1 MGAKTIPNTLF
12 SSMKIKAL
20 IVFLF
25 LGGVVFSQDKKL
37 DQLEMYFD
45 QGYYKKVYRKSN
57 ILLDQPEYDYSL
69 IPKYYKGISLLQL
82 AQNDYWRKKHPDAL
96 GTALGL
102 LTEVKSDNGGV
113 KLFEAHVHELE
124 WVKSDLASWASDL
137 KRMNDLKS
145 FDRVQEIL
153 NKVFGEINFS
163 EENEQ
168 ESVDTVIVNNELGVD
183 RKTVIDVAEK
193 QLGTPY
199 VWAGNSPDG
208 FDCSGFTS
216 YVFGQLGTE
225 LPRRAADQ
233 YSKGT
238 VVKEKSVK
246 PGDLVFFDNGS
257 GISHV
262 GIVISNPGE
271 PLKMIHSSSSKGI
284 IITDVSASE
293 YWQNRLYGFATYLK

>member
-1 MGAKTIPNTLF
+1 
-12 SSMKIKAL
+12 MKNYAL
-20 IVFLF
+20 IVF
-25 LGGVVFSQDKKL
+25 VFVTGFSLAQDRKL
-37 DQLEMYFD
+37 DQLEMFFD
-45 QGYYKKVYRKSN
+45 QGHYRKVYRKSN
-57 ILLDQPEYDYSL
+57 LLLDKPEYDYSL
-69 IPKYYKGISLLQL
+69 LPKYYKGISLLQL
-82 AQNDYWRKKHPDAL
+82 SQNDYWRKKNPDAL
-96 GTALGL
+96 QTALSL
-102 LTEVKSDNGGV
+102 MLDVKNDNAGA
-113 KLFEAHVHELE
+113 KLFEAHIHELE

-137 KRMNDLKS
+137 KRMNDMKS

-153 NKVFGEINFS
+153 VKVFGEINFT
-163 EENEQ
+163 EEDEQ
-168 ESVDTVIVNNELGVD
+168 GTVDTVLVNNTLNAD
-183 RKTVIDVAEK
+183 RKSVIALAEK

-216 YVFGQLGTE
+216 YVFGQLGTD

-238 VVKEKSVK
+238 IVKEKSVQ

-293 YWQNRLYGFATYLK
+293 YWQNRLYGFATYVK

>member
-1 MGAKTIPNTLF
+1 
-12 SSMKIKAL
+12 MKNYAL
-20 IVFLF
+20 IVF
-25 LGGVVFSQDKKL
+25 VFVTGFSFAQDRKL
-37 DQLEMYFD
+37 DQLEMFFD
-45 QGYYKKVYRKSN
+45 QGHYRKVYRKSN
-57 ILLDQPEYDYSL
+57 LLLDKPEYDYSL
-69 IPKYYKGISLLQL
+69 LPKYYKGISLLQL
-82 AQNDYWRKKHPDAL
+82 SQNDYWRKKNPDAL
-96 GTALGL
+96 QTALSL
-102 LTEVKSDNGGV
+102 MLDVKNDNAGA
-113 KLFEAHVHELE
+113 KLFEAHIHELE

-137 KRMNDLKS
+137 KRMNDMKS

-153 NKVFGEINFS
+153 VKVFGEINFT
-163 EENEQ
+163 EEDEQ
-168 ESVDTVIVNNELGVD
+168 GTVDTVLVNNTLNAD
-183 RKTVIDVAEK
+183 RKSVIALAEK

-216 YVFGQLGTE
+216 YVFGQLGTD

-238 VVKEKSVK
+238 IVKEKSVQ

-293 YWQNRLYGFATYLK
+293 YWQNRLYGFATYVK